1 MKEQEKRRLEYQAT
15 VGWRQYYKLKQPM
28 IEILSVV
35 NVVQER
41 LTLAPIIRRMIL
53 NQEENYRTCCICRE
67 QLTDEIAF
75 LNKCGHT
82 FDKRCYEAWLQH
94 NRNCPECRGDSV
106 YILV

>member
-1 MKEQEKRRLEYQAT
+1 MNDQEKRRLERKAK
-15 VGWRQYYKLKQPM
+15 VGWKQYFRLKQSM

-35 NVVQER
+35 NVVER
-41 LTLAPIIRRMIL
+41 PTLAPIIRRMIL